1 MKKGAFFRSKGTL
14 SFEKKKRLSGRVI
27 GKKWNKEQRGKTVST
42 GMGPLLHISI
52 EAHQVRSSIT
62 GLKWVRWQKNDI
74 RKQRDRHISFYS
86 RKKLKGLNIL
96 FIASSHITLS
106 HSLSVSENKT
116 TSLAL
121 SLYTLS
127 LKSITRS
134 LSHSTLSHS
143 LSYSSNTLNF
153 I

>member
-106 HSLSVSENKT
+106 HSLSQFQKI
-116 TSLAL
+116 
-121 SLYTLS
+121 
-127 LKSITRS
+127 KQHHS
-134 LSHSTLSHS
+134 LSHSTHTLSNPSHS
-143 LSYSSNTLNF
+143 LSLSTLSLSHTVQTL
-153 I
+153 

>member
-96 FIASSHITLS
+96 FIASSHITHS
-106 HSLSVSENKT
+106 HSLSNP
-116 TSLAL
+116 SLAL
-121 SLYTLS
+121 SLYTHS
-127 LKSITRS
+127 LKSIS
-134 LSHSTLSHS
+134 LALSLYALS

>member
-96 FIASSHITLS
+96 FIASSHIT

-116 TSLAL
+116 TPLALSLYTHSLKSISLAL
-121 SLYTLS
+121 SLYAL
-127 LKSITRS
+127 
-134 LSHSTLSHS
+134 S